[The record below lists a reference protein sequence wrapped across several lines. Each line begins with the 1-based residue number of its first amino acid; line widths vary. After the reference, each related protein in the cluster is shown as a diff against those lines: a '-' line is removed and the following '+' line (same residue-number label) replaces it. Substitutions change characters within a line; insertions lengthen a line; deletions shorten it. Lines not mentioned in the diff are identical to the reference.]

1 MPTIKKRADRLA
13 LMPGRVSRCR
23 SDAGGG
29 KLMITRRPSDGGKY
43 APLGRYLA
51 SAGEESATLSFG
63 RIESILGTALPR
75 SAATHRAWW
84 DNEIHGGHVQARA
97 WMSAGWRV
105 TEVNLGR
112 SSVTFS
118 KEH

>member
-1 MPTIKKRADRLA
+1 
-13 LMPGRVSRCR
+13 
-23 SDAGGG
+23 
-29 KLMITRRPSDGGKY
+29 MITRRPSDGGKY